1 MVETG
6 TVSAAACETWV
17 DEPSSADDDDELSSP
32 GTMRDGMSLGNDTC
46 EVIVTD
52 GLPLTI
58 DVDAPC
64 CSALESG
71 AVVVTEPDDE
81 SVAEPEGDEL
91 EEDGW
96 AMTSVDVGTH
106 SYSLLMLDELAED
119 DDADADAD
127 ADAEADAADD
137 ELAPAA
143 DDVAFDELEPVGSA
157 LDGESG
163 PLALG
168 LGPAVEAVVLP
179 VAIGTAALCETVALP
194 EGSGEAGSTELDD
207 APGTGTTTVL
217 LPATTVLEVG
227 AGVASGAEADERVTG
242 AVALP
247 LLAGT
252 EGDGTD
258 EASASLALGTALADG
273 LNVALL
279 AG

>member
-17 DEPSSADDDDELSSP
+17 DEPSSDDDDDELSSP

-64 CSALESG
+64 CSALEFG

-81 SVAEPEGDEL
+81 SAAEPDGDEL

-106 SYSLLMLDELAED
+106 SYSLLMLDELVEA
-119 DDADADAD
+119 DDADADAG
-127 ADAEADAADD
+127 ADAADD

-143 DDVAFDELEPVGSA
+143 DDVAFGELEPVGSA

-168 LGPAVEAVVLP
+168 PDPTLEAVVLP
-179 VAIGTAALCETVALP
+179 VATGTATLCETVALA
-194 EGSGEAGSTELDD
+194 EGTGEAGSTELDD